1 VEVNRA
7 LGVSDTAREVLKR
20 YGLSEYESKA
30 YATLVELGAASV
42 REICRVA
49 GIPQPRAY
57 DTLSKLESKGLVET
71 QDGRP
76 TIYRAV
82 PPKVAFDRLEKG
94 LKAQTVLAVEEFAS
108 RYGGERSRA
117 DMWTIK
123 GQANII
129 NKIEEMINSVQE
141 RLLLAVPTEVLESVR
156 PILDKTARK
165 DVEIKLMVSQRGNP
179 DAVVP
184 PLNSTI
190 KIARKDDIP
199 AILVLVDKRQAL
211 ISSGCISNY
220 KGPWISVWTNEP
232 SFVELVSIFFASH

>member
-1 VEVNRA
+1 M
-7 LGVSDTAREVLKR
+7 GVSDTAREVLKR

-42 REICRVA
+42 RELCRVA

-57 DTLSKLESKGLVET
+57 DTLSKLEAKGLVET

-76 TIYRAV
+76 TVYRAV

-123 GQANII
+123 GQASII
-129 NKIEEMINSVQE
+129 NKIEEMINSVEDQ
-141 RLLLAVPTEVLESVR
+141 LLLAVPTEVLDKIKSA
-156 PILDKTARK
+156 LDNAVRK

-179 DAVVP
+179 VALIPSVDEG
-184 PLNSTI
+184 I
-190 KIARKDDIP
+190 KLTRKDDIP
-199 AILVLVDKRQAL
+199 AILVLVDKKQAL

>member
-1 VEVNRA
+1 
-7 LGVSDTAREVLKR
+7 LGVSDAAREVLKR

-94 LKAQTVLAVEEFAS
+94 LKAQTVIAVEEFAS

-123 GQANII
+123 GETNII
-129 NKIEEMINSVQE
+129 NKIEEMINSAGEQ
-141 RLLLAVPTEVLESVR
+141 LLLAVPTEVLER
-156 PILDKTARK
+156 IKPTLDKVACK
-165 DVEIKLMVSQRGNP
+165 DVAIKLMVSQRGKP
-179 DAVVP
+179 EAVIP
-184 PLNSTI
+184 QLNDSIELT
-190 KIARKDDIP
+190 RKNDIP
-199 AILVLVDKRQAL
+199 AILVVVDSNQAL

-220 KGPWISVWTNEP
+220 KGPWISVWTNEL
-232 SFVELVSIFFASH
+232 SFIELVSIFFASH